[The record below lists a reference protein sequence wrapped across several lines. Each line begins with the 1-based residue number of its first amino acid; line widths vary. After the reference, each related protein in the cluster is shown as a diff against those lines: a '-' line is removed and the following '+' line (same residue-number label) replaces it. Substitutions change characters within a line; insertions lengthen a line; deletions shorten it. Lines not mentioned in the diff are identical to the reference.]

1 MAVGSHKCQIVRVN
15 IEIDTIHYRTK
26 FVVSRCKQRAA
37 DTVQQHLRVHHDG
50 DRVIIQRF
58 LLRICVS
65 LLSDKIIFTILE
77 MDKNFQVIIVNIK
90 SQRLFGQLL
99 QWIEQ
104 DFCRDSEKP
113 ASLCIHHV
121 NGCNQ
126 TCFSIRS
133 CYGKFIT
140 FQVEKETV
148 QDR

>member
-1 MAVGSHKCQIVRVN
+1 MTVGSHECQIVRVN
-15 IEIDTIHYRTK
+15 IEIDTVHYRTK
-26 FVVSRCKQRAA
+26 LVVSRCKQRTA
-37 DTVQQHLRVHHDG
+37 DTVQQHLRVHHDR
-50 DRVIIQRF
+50 DCILIQRF
-58 LLRICVS
+58 LLRICIS

-77 MDKNFQVIIVNIK
+77 MDKDFQVIVVNIK

-99 QWIEQ
+99 QRVEQ
-104 DFCRDSEKP
+104 DFCRNREKS

-133 CYGKFIT
+133 CYSKFIT